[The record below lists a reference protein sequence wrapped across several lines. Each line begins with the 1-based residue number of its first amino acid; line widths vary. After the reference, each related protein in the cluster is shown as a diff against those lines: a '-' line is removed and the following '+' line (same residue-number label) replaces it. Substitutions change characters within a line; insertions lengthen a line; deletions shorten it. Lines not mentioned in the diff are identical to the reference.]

1 MTKQKKL
8 YQKVNNK
15 PKKFGNNNVNS
26 INIILGEHD
35 REAIQKQKG
44 PGPGAGSQVI
54 QELSRIKPPSLEDA
68 RQILGRT
75 VRDEKTNMTVDDIR
89 NQGVQTEVAE
99 VIDNARVAQE
109 TQTENEA
116 YAEQIAAQQDA
127 LGALAEIAIQT
138 DPIDTANDEDMLMQ
152 QYHRDVDNE
161 LNYLVQERGD
171 DLSRIEFLLD
181 TIESQE
187 QIMKRIVAMS
197 NYQTTGN
204 LGEIVRN
211 NLAGRVAQ
219 NMFNSPPPRDT
230 PPNPPWSDLRFAT
243 PPPTRGGPRYTP
255 TAPRGDN
262 LVSRVQNTTLQ
273 VPLAAPL
280 NSQFAQGTD
289 VQERANRP
297 ARFRKKNN

>member
-116 YAEQIAAQQDA
+116 YAEQIASQQDA

-138 DPIDTANDEDMLMQ
+138 DPIDTADDEEMLMQ
-152 QYHRDVDNE
+152 QYHRDMDNQINSLE
-161 LNYLVQERGD
+161 QERD
-171 DLSRIEFLLD
+171 DDVGRIQSLSEMIEG
-181 TIESQE
+181 QE
-187 QIMKRIVAMS
+187 QIIKQIVADAT
-197 NYQTTGN
+197 YQTAGN

-230 PPNPPWSDLRFAT
+230 PPWSDLRFAT
-243 PPPTRGGPRYTP
+243 PPRVGGGPLYTP
-255 TAPRGDN
+255 TAPRGNN
-262 LVSRVQNTTLQ
+262 LSSRVQNTTQQ
-273 VPLAAPL
+273 VPLAASF

-289 VQERANRP
+289 VPERANRP
-297 ARFRKKNN
+297 TRPRPNKK